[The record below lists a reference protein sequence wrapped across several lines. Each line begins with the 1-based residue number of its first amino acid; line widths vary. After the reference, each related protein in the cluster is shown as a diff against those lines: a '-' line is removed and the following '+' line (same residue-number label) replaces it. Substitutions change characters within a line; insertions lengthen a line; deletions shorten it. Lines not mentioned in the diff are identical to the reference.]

1 MIKSPLPKNFFYV
14 LTLVSFISL
23 TILIFLDSSFV
34 KVNKISYLPFGKTS
48 LPIFF
53 VVTSCAVT
61 CFVITILFII
71 KKLVSENLRILDRS
85 IVITYRISFITYAAI
100 FTLLAILN
108 YMILARSEYYYGL
121 AVTMTYISY
130 FFGLIFC
137 GLTAIRFFKWYRQD
151 REFRILGYLITI
163 SALFALIVFSISYL
177 LANPNDLNLK
187 IKAGGIGYAIVM
199 RGIVLNIFQNWFSI
213 SYILCIIS
221 ISVISFFVLR
231 DYIKMNSVLYFAL
244 FSLPVLYV
252 LIKYIPPAMSLIVS
266 VIIQD
271 PLYYGTLYALFF
283 SGTGSLTGFL
293 FFLPMW
299 FFASKLKNHEIKKF
313 MLLTSFGMLLFF
325 TANQQPPLQNKLYPP
340 FGLLSASIT
349 GLSIYFLFLGITSTA
364 KYLSDVTA
372 YKELISKKLR
382 QDKIFRSIA
391 RSAFEKQLQPVVNK
405 VLEKNLFPVENRYD
419 IPPSELNLY
428 ISEVKKLLDSRD
440 KSDG

>member
-1 MIKSPLPKNFFYV
+1 MWI
-14 LTLVSFISL
+14 
-23 TILIFLDSSFV
+23 DS
-34 KVNKISYLPFGKTS
+34 
-48 LPIFF
+48 
-53 VVTSCAVT
+53 
-61 CFVITILFII
+61 
-71 KKLVSENLRILDRS
+71 
-85 IVITYRISFITYAAI
+85 
-100 FTLLAILN
+100 
-108 YMILARSEYYYGL
+108 
-121 AVTMTYISY
+121 
-130 FFGLIFC
+130 
-137 GLTAIRFFKWYRQD
+137 IRFFKWYRQD

-299 FFASKLKNHEIKKF
+299 FFASRLKNHEIKKF

-325 TANQQPPLQNKLYPP
+325 TANQEPPLQNKLYPP

-391 RSAFEKQLQPVVNK
+391 RSALKNNYSQL
-405 VLEKNLFPVENRYD
+405 
-419 IPPSELNLY
+419 
-428 ISEVKKLLDSRD
+428 
-440 KSDG
+440 

>member
-1 MIKSPLPKNFFYV
+1 
-14 LTLVSFISL
+14 
-23 TILIFLDSSFV
+23 
-34 KVNKISYLPFGKTS
+34 
-48 LPIFF
+48 
-53 VVTSCAVT
+53 
-61 CFVITILFII
+61 
-71 KKLVSENLRILDRS
+71 
-85 IVITYRISFITYAAI
+85 
-100 FTLLAILN
+100 
-108 YMILARSEYYYGL
+108 
-121 AVTMTYISY
+121 
-130 FFGLIFC
+130 
-137 GLTAIRFFKWYRQD
+137 
-151 REFRILGYLITI
+151 
-163 SALFALIVFSISYL
+163 
-177 LANPNDLNLK
+177 
-187 IKAGGIGYAIVM
+187 
-199 RGIVLNIFQNWFSI
+199 
-213 SYILCIIS
+213 
-221 ISVISFFVLR
+221 
-231 DYIKMNSVLYFAL
+231 MNSVLYFAL